1 VEELIVRLKS
11 EGRAVLL
18 ISHNFAQVLRLSDH
32 VWVMRAG
39 RCVAGRRTAETSGE
53 EIVALITGAQAA

>member
-1 VEELIVRLKS
+1 M
-11 EGRAVLL
+11 
-18 ISHNFAQVLRLSDH
+18 RLSDQ

-39 RCVAGRRTAETSGE
+39 QCVAGRRTEETSGE